1 MRRSLYSCLVMLF
14 MSLALQAKDRDVVVA
29 EALLERL
36 LPSYVDN
43 FQFQKLKGKKDCFT
57 IESVKD
63 KIVIAGNNAN
73 SMAMGLN
80 HYLKYHCLTTVSWY
94 ADIAV
99 EVPDKLPVLA
109 EKVVS
114 EARVDTRFS

>member
-43 FQFQKLKGKKDCFT
+43 FQFQKLKGKKRLFYHRVGKRQDCYCRKQCQLHGYG
-57 IESVKD
+57 IKPLP
-63 KIVIAGNNAN
+63 KIPLSYYNVMVCRYCG
-73 SMAMGLN
+73 
-80 HYLKYHCLTTVSWY
+80 
-94 ADIAV
+94 
-99 EVPDKLPVLA
+99 
-109 EKVVS
+109 
-114 EARVDTRFS
+114 